1 MRKLLTVTVLA
12 LLVSLSATAQDFPK
26 AEISGGYQLTRLDG
40 TTLNGWNAALT
51 GNLNHWFGV
60 TGDFSGAY
68 KSESGVDFRNYTYTF
83 GPTIAARGNE
93 TFTPFAHALFGGSH
107 ASVGFKGLSAS
118 DNAFTMI
125 FGGGVDAKF
134 APHLAFRVAQFD
146 WMSFH
151 ANGGSSN
158 NNSRYSAGIVIG
170 LGIEIILYRMRRRRR
185 WAALSFSGRPCRRR
199 S

>member
-26 AEISGGYQLTRLDG
+26 AEIFGGYQLTRLDG

-93 TFTPFAHALFGGSH
+93 TFTPFAHALLGGSH
-107 ASVGFKGLSAS
+107 ASVGFTGLSAS

-134 APHLAFRVAQFD
+134 SPHLAFR
-146 WMSFH
+146 
-151 ANGGSSN
+151 
-158 NNSRYSAGIVIG
+158 
-170 LGIEIILYRMRRRRR
+170 
-185 WAALSFSGRPCRRR
+185 
-199 S
+199 